1 MMSLSTRT
9 PSRAKAKLDLEGG
22 MTVLVVD
29 DDEAVAEFCR
39 QVLSQTGH
47 TVLMVKSGRE
57 ALAALDEHEVDV
69 VLSDVRMPGMGG
81 LDLLRSISPRHAGPD
96 VVLMTGFASIS
107 SAVEAM
113 RLGAYDYLVKPFVA
127 DQIEATFQRL
137 TELRAVR
144 AENLVLRLRLDSERG
159 SGGMV
164 GGSPAMLAVF
174 EALPRIAGKRQPVL
188 ITGETGTGKELV
200 ARAIHDQGLDKD
212 RPFVA
217 LDCGALS
224 ADISESEIFGHVRG
238 AFTGAIGDRPG
249 LLASAAHSTL
259 FLDEVGELSLALQ
272 AKFFRV
278 LQDRE
283 FRPLGGDTVRRFE
296 GRVIAATNRDLEAAV
311 GAGSFRPELYF
322 RLCVHP
328 IHVPPLRARKSDIP
342 ALIRHFIHKHGG
354 DDVLAITPDA
364 VTELGAYHWP
374 GNVRELENC
383 ILNMLANCEGRVLDT
398 GDIPRALRVALCDGK
413 PDCRTPLEA
422 AERAAIAAALEE
434 TGGNIAA
441 TARRLGIAK
450 ATLYRKMATHALTRP
465 KR

>member
-1 MMSLSTRT
+1 MPDR
-9 PSRAKAKLDLEGG
+9 EGG

-29 DDEAVAEFCR
+29 DDAAVAEFCR
-39 QVLSQTGH
+39 HVLSQAGH

-57 ALAALDEHEVDV
+57 ALASLDEHEVDV
-69 VLSDVRMPGMGG
+69 VLSDVRMPGMDGV
-81 LDLLRSISPRHAGPD
+81 DLLRSISSRNGGPD

-107 SAVEAM
+107 SAVEAI
-113 RLGAYDYLVKPFVA
+113 RLGAYDYLVKPFAA
-127 DQIEATFQRL
+127 DQLEATLRRL
-137 TELRAVR
+137 AELRAVQ
-144 AENLVLRLRLDSERG
+144 AEIQVLRFQLDSERD

-174 EALPRIAGKRQPVL
+174 KALPRIAGKRQPVL

-200 ARAIHDQGLDKD
+200 ARAIHDQGPDKD

-224 ADISESEIFGHVRG
+224 ADIAESEIFGHVRG
-238 AFTGAIGDRPG
+238 AFTGAVGDRPG
-249 LLASAAHSTL
+249 LLASAARSTL
-259 FLDEVGELSLALQ
+259 FLDEVGELSLSLQ

-328 IHVPPLRARKSDIP
+328 IHVPPLRARKGDIP

-354 DDVLAITPDA
+354 DDVLAITPGA
-364 VTELGAYHWP
+364 VMELGAYHWP

-383 ILNMLANCEGRVLDT
+383 ILSMLANCEGRVLDT
-398 GDIPRALRVALCDGK
+398 NDIPKALRLALCDGRTGN
-413 PDCRTPLEA
+413 RTPLEA

-434 TGGNIAA
+434 TGGNVAA

-450 ATLYRKMATHALTRP
+450 ATLYRKMGTHALTRP

>member
-1 MMSLSTRT
+1 M
-9 PSRAKAKLDLEGG
+9 PDLEGG

-29 DDEAVAEFCR
+29 DDAAVAEFCR
-39 QVLSQTGH
+39 QVLSQAGH

-69 VLSDVRMPGMGG
+69 VLSDVRMPGMDGV
-81 LDLLRSISPRHAGPD
+81 DLLRSIAPRHAGPD

-107 SAVEAM
+107 SAVEAI

-127 DQIEATFQRL
+127 DQLDTTLRRL
-137 TELRAVR
+137 AELRAVR
-144 AENLVLRLRLDSERG
+144 AEIQVLRFQLDSERG
-159 SGGMV
+159 NGGMV

-174 EALPRIAGKRQPVL
+174 QALPRIAGKRQPVL

-200 ARAIHDQGLDKD
+200 ARAIHDQGPDKD

-224 ADISESEIFGHVRG
+224 ADIVESEIFGHVRG

-249 LLASAAHSTL
+249 LLASTAHGTL

-278 LQDRE
+278 LQDGE
-283 FRPLGGDTVRRFE
+283 FRPLGGDTVRKFE

-311 GAGSFRPELYF
+311 RAGSFRPELYF

-328 IHVPPLRARKSDIP
+328 VHVPPLRARKGDIP
-342 ALIRHFIHKHGG
+342 ALIRHFIRKHGG
-354 DDVLAITPDA
+354 DEVLAIAPDA
-364 VTELGAYHWP
+364 SKDLAAYHWP

-383 ILNMLANCEGRVLDT
+383 ILSMLANCEGRVLDT
-398 GDIPRALRVALCDGK
+398 DDIPKALRLALRDGR
-413 PDCRTPLEA
+413 PGNRTPLED

-434 TGGNIAA
+434 TGGNIAE

-450 ATLYRKMATHALTRP
+450 ATLYRKMGAHALTRP
-465 KR
+465 NR